1 VKIIVTGA
9 YGQLG
14 GELCRLL
21 GSDAT
26 PLDIDTLDLCDGPAV
41 LEMVGRLKPDAV
53 INCAA
58 YTQVDLAETQQQK
71 CQQVNAGAVEHLATA
86 CARLDCILVQVSTD
100 YVFGGDVGRNV
111 PYKETDQ
118 PNPQSVYAKT
128 KLDGERAA
136 AAVDKH
142 LIVRTCGLYARPD
155 DQRAKNF
162 VRTML
167 ELGGRGKALSVVDDQ
182 CFCPSYVP
190 HVARAILFLLG
201 HEGRGSAPGGIYH
214 VVGGGATTCYD
225 FAVEIFRQAGM
236 EVSIEPTTTAAYGS
250 PAARP
255 AYSVLDTAL
264 YRALGGPPMPDWKSA
279 LCEYMKARG

>member
-1 VKIIVTGA
+1 MKVK
-9 YGQLG
+9 
-14 GELCRLL
+14 
-21 GSDAT
+21 
-26 PLDIDTLDLCDGPAV
+26 
-41 LEMVGRLKPDAV
+41 KF
-53 INCAA
+53 
-58 YTQVDLAETQQQK
+58 
-71 CQQVNAGAVEHLATA
+71 
-86 CARLDCILVQVSTD
+86 ILILS
-100 YVFGGDVGRNV
+100 
-111 PYKETDQ
+111 PH
-118 PNPQSVYAKT
+118 P
-128 KLDGERAA
+128 ERA

-142 LIVRTCGLYARPD
+142 LIVRTCGLYTRPD

-167 ELGGRGKALSVVDDQ
+167 ELGSQGKALSVVDDQ

-201 HEGRGSAPGGIYH
+201 HEGGGPAPWGIYH
-214 VVGGGATTCYD
+214 VVNGGATTCYD

-236 EVSIEPTTTAAYGS
+236 DVSIEPTTTAAYGS

-279 LCEYMKARG
+279 LSEYLKARG